1 MADIEK
7 SKPEFVSRDGMI
19 ASAEYVEWLST
30 LKQRYRQSQ
39 IKAVVRIN
47 QSMLEFYWSLGHD
60 MVAMQAE
67 SKWGSGFFAQL
78 SRDLKETFPNETG
91 FSERNI
97 RYIKKWYLFYF
108 ETITKMHQ
116 LGAKLLQQPAAEI
129 AQEKLQQ
136 PAAELSFLN
145 RQQPTDE
152 LQMPDNFA
160 LVPWFHHVVIISK
173 SKSLEEALFYINE
186 VIAGNWSR
194 SRLEDEIKSDLYAR
208 QGKAITNFSRTLEL
222 PQQQLAQEILKDPLD
237 FNFLHL
243 QKGYNE
249 RELEEAL
256 VTNVTRFLLELGQ
269 GFSYVGRQM
278 ELQMPGGQTFFPD
291 LIFYHIP
298 QHRYVVVELKAVEF
312 LPEFAGKL
320 NFYVTAVD
328 ELMRGKGDNP
338 SVGLIICKSK
348 DKTVVEWS
356 LKDIQ
361 KPLGVATYQLEEV
374 VERTVLELKQREKKK

>member
-1 MADIEK
+1 MK
-7 SKPEFVSRDGMI
+7 NTPEFIKRDGMI

-60 MVAMQAE
+60 IVAIKAE
-67 SKWGSGFFAQL
+67 SKWGTGVLQQL
-78 SRDLKETFPNETG
+78 SADLQQMFPNEKG
-91 FSERNI
+91 FSYRNI
-97 RYIKKWYLFYF
+97 RYIKQWYLFYYEEF
-108 ETITKMHQ
+108 TKWHQAGAKLPNSKMHQ
-116 LGAKLLQQPAAEI
+116 LGAKLLQQPAVE
-129 AQEKLQQ
+129 
-136 PAAELSFLN
+136 
-145 RQQPTDE
+145 
-152 LQMPDNFA
+152 MPEDFA
-160 LVPWFHHVVIISK
+160 LVPWKHHVAIISK
-173 SKSLEEALFYINE
+173 SKSLDEALFYINE

-374 VERTVLELKQREKKK
+374 VERTVKELEMAKSKQKE